1 MKNKKIEKSNFYK
14 NKKIFNIDDINV
26 NRILVSK
33 KTPYVIK
40 KSLKY
45 FIGYKDNDVIR
56 PLCLTLSK
64 ITRYNKKLDKNVT
77 ISLMV
82 NDKQL

>member
-26 NRILVSK
+26 NRILFSK

-40 KSLKY
+40 KSLKC

-64 ITRYNKKLDKNVT
+64 ITSYKKKIDKNVT

-82 NDKQL
+82 NDK

>member
-1 MKNKKIEKSNFYK
+1 MKNKKIEKSNFDK

-33 KTPYVIK
+33 KTPYFIN

-45 FIGYKDNDVIR
+45 FIGYKDNDAIR

-64 ITRYNKKLDKNVT
+64 ITSYKKKIDKNVT

-82 NDKQL
+82 NDK